1 MYKNNEKEAKME
13 EGIIPSHHTIIMV
26 NWHLFIVMLM
36 KLPSKVL
43 TFSTGWL
50 TWNSL
55 IYQPQMLEN
64 RQEA

>member
-50 TWNSL
+50 
-55 IYQPQMLEN
+55 I
-64 RQEA
+64 